1 MNPDEGFF
9 RRSNEDM
16 TGGEPIIIGE
26 ELLDYEGLTKLE
38 YMSVRIAQAMV
49 TNAPM
54 MSNIDSRTN
63 RDADAARKLIASEA
77 VKLAKAIINECNKEE

>member
-1 MNPDEGFF
+1 MEKNQVLL
-9 RRSNEDM
+9 EDVWDG
-16 TGGEPIIIGE
+16 TCDHPIIVGE
-26 ELLDYEGLTKLE
+26 ELVDYEGLTKLE

-49 TNAPM
+49 SNAPM

-63 RDADAARKLIASEA
+63 RDADAARELIASES